1 MDRIAASALK
11 RLVRDNLALQLQE
24 SSDSSR
30 VEAAI
35 RSIVSETIRSWG
47 MAVSIEDE
55 NLMCQCI
62 VDDFFALRTAASF
75 A

>member
-35 RSIVSETIRSWG
+35 RSIVSETD
-47 MAVSIEDE
+47 SIVGHGGEYRRREPD
-55 NLMCQCI
+55 
-62 VDDFFALRTAASF
+62 VPVHRG
-75 A
+75 

>member
-1 MDRIAASALK
+1 MDRIAALALK

-55 NLMCQCI
+55 NLM
-62 VDDFFALRTAASF
+62 
-75 A
+75 